1 MAPEEIELVF
11 QPYGK
16 RTKLPS
22 GINLLDAA
30 KALGIDLSSLCSG
43 KGTCG
48 KCKIKIQKG
57 AEGLSPLTEKELK
70 RLSQEELDTS
80 HRLACQ
86 ATITNSAIIYVPLT
100 SRVGVQRLQ
109 TDGLDVPVKPNPFVR
124 KYYLEMPQPSLH
136 DMRSDEDR
144 VFDALNKDFG
154 LSNLKFDF
162 DTAKT
167 LPINLRKEECKAT
180 AVVWNDKEII
190 ALEPGNTSERCFG
203 LAVDIGSTK
212 LAGFLMNLKTG
223 EVVSV
228 AARMNPQIPL
238 GEDVMSR
245 ITYAMMGEW
254 KAINELQAA
263 VVSGINEIIEECCKK
278 ANVKIEEIYEL
289 NFVGNTAMQLC
300 FLGFWPKF
308 VGFSPYPP
316 VLRRGVDVR
325 SAKLGLKSHPNANT
339 HYVPVIGGFVGA
351 DSIACVLAAKL
362 LESDEMKMIIDV
374 GTNTEI
380 MCGNK
385 DLCMAD
391 SCASGPAFEGMEIK
405 FGMRAA
411 TGAIE
416 KISIDPD
423 TLDLNFRTIGNAP
436 AVGITGSAL
445 VDAPAEL
452 LKSGIINMRGNF
464 VPEMTARTDR
474 LRKGSGG
481 WEFVIARKNETS
493 IDTDVVITLADIR
506 ALQQAKAAMHV
517 GADILMKKMNVT
529 EKDIKLVIAGAFGN
543 YIDAENARTIGMYPE
558 VPLEKIEFAGNLAGT
573 GSRLALISKEERAKA
588 EEISSK
594 VKYYELAVDPNFQSE
609 YAKSLY
615 FPHADLTKYPSTTE
629 LLKRL
634 GRVK

>member
-1 MAPEEIELVF
+1 MAPEQIEIVF

-16 RTKLPS
+16 RTMLPS

-48 KCKIKIQKG
+48 KCKVKIQKG
-57 AEGLSPLTEKELK
+57 AEGLSPLTEKESK
-70 RLSQEELDTS
+70 RLSKEELDTF

-86 ATITNSAIIYVPLT
+86 ATITNSAVIYVPLT

-109 TDGLDVPVKPNPFVR
+109 TDGLEVPVKPNPFVK
-124 KYYLEMPQPSLH
+124 KYYLEMPVPSLH

-144 VFDALNKDFG
+144 VFDALKDFG
-154 LSNLKFDF
+154 LTNLKFDF

-167 LPINLRKEECKAT
+167 LPINLRKQDCKAT

-190 ALEPGNTSERCFG
+190 ALEPGNTSERCYG

-212 LAGFLMNLKTG
+212 LAGFLMDLRTG
-223 EVVSV
+223 QVLSV

-245 ITYAMMGEW
+245 ITYAMMNEW
-254 KAINELQAA
+254 KGINELQTA
-263 VVSGINEIIEECCKK
+263 VISGINEITEECCKK
-278 ANVKIEEIYEL
+278 ANVGIEEIYEM

-300 FLGFWPKF
+300 FLGFWPKH

-325 SAKLGLKSHPNANT
+325 SSKLGLKAHPNSNT
-339 HYVPVIGGFVGA
+339 HFIPVIGGFVGA
-351 DSIACVLAAKL
+351 DTIGCALGSKIIEEDEIKL
-362 LESDEMKMIIDV
+362 VIDV

-385 DLCMAD
+385 DLCMSD

-416 KISIDPD
+416 KITIDPD
-423 TLDLNFRTIGNAP
+423 TLELNFRTIGNAP

-464 VPEMTARTDR
+464 VPEMMKRTDR
-474 LRKGSGG
+474 LRKGPGG

-493 IDTDVVITLADIR
+493 IDTDVVITLADLR

-517 GADILMKKMNVT
+517 GADILMKRMGITIDKL
-529 EKDIKLVIAGAFGN
+529 DKLVIAGAFGN

-558 VPLEKIEFAGNLAGT
+558 VPLEKIAFSGNLAGT
-573 GSRLALISKEERAKA
+573 GSRLALISKEEREKT
-588 EEISSK
+588 EEISRRI
-594 VKYYELAVDPNFQSE
+594 KYYELAIDPEFQTE
-609 YAKSLY
+609 YAQSLY
-615 FPHADLTKYPSTTE
+615 FPHQNLDKYPSTKE
-629 LLKRL
+629 LLKKL
-634 GRVK
+634 GRI